1 VESLARVKMVE
12 AQEAESIAFQSS
24 SFRPARLTTLRRVR
38 ALSGYGKALLLV
50 FILTLPL
57 VNPWVH
63 GDGVGYYA
71 YIHSLLIDH
80 NLDFRNEW
88 KAANPGFITFR
99 LDQNGEINPAFYTPT
114 GHLENH
120 FSVGPSML
128 WAPFLAPVHLTML
141 TLQRLGVDVKPDG
154 LSRPYIATMALA
166 TALYGFL
173 GLCFSYRLARAY
185 TEERW
190 AFLATLGIWFSSSL
204 PAYMYFNPSWSHAH
218 SVFAVGLFL
227 WYWHRTRGERT
238 LAQWVVLGLLSGLM
252 LDVYYPNI
260 AMLLAPLAE
269 SLQKYG
275 RAWRAPGRDWT
286 SIRRLFSANLLYGL
300 VTMIA
305 FLPTLITREVIYGHL
320 LEFGYGGADV
330 WHWKSP
336 VLWKVLF
343 SANHGLLTWTPIVI
357 PAVLGLALF
366 RRRDREMA
374 AYLGIACLA
383 FYYLIASHHN
393 WDGISSF
400 GNRFFI
406 SLAPVFVLG
415 LSTSFSEA
423 AKWFKSVRIASL
435 ALAAVTGLFMVWN
448 LAFIFQWGTHLVP
461 ARGPISWKQM
471 VSNQFTVVPQQ
482 LWGKTK
488 VYFGNRGAL
497 MRQIDEQDVKQQR
510 KDLGQ

>member
-1 VESLARVKMVE
+1 MVE
-12 AQEAESIAFQSS
+12 AQEAESIAFQAS
-24 SFRPARLTTLRRVR
+24 SFRPARPTTLQRVR

-99 LDQNGEINPAFYTPT
+99 LDQNGEISPTFYTST
-114 GHLENH
+114 GHLDNH
-120 FSVGPSML
+120 FSVGPSVL
-128 WAPFLAPVHLTML
+128 WAPFLAPVHVAML

-154 LSRPYIATMALA
+154 LSKPYVVTMALA

-173 GLCFSYRLARAY
+173 GLCFSYRLARVY

-190 AFLATLGIWFSSSL
+190 AFLATLGIWFASPL
-204 PAYMYFNPSWSHAH
+204 PVYMYFNPSWSHAH

-227 WYWHRTRGERT
+227 WYWHSTRGGRT
-238 LAQWVVLGLLSGLM
+238 LMQWVVLGLLSGLM

-269 SLQKYG
+269 SLQRYG
-275 RAWRAPGRDWT
+275 RAWRAPGPDWKAL
-286 SIRRLFSANLLYGL
+286 RRLFSANLLYCVL
-300 VTMIA
+300 TVIA
-305 FLPTLITREVIYGHL
+305 FLPTLITRKIIYGHL
-320 LEFGYGGADV
+320 FDFGYGGADV

-336 VLWKVLF
+336 VLGKVLF

-357 PAVLGLALF
+357 PAVLGLVSF

-374 AYLGIACLA
+374 AYLSIACLA

-393 WDGISSF
+393 
-400 GNRFFI
+400 
-406 SLAPVFVLG
+406 
-415 LSTSFSEA
+415 
-423 AKWFKSVRIASL
+423 
-435 ALAAVTGLFMVWN
+435 
-448 LAFIFQWGTHLVP
+448 
-461 ARGPISWKQM
+461 
-471 VSNQFTVVPQQ
+471 
-482 LWGKTK
+482 
-488 VYFGNRGAL
+488 
-497 MRQIDEQDVKQQR
+497 
-510 KDLGQ
+510 